1 MQGMEIPQW
10 LLGCSPLIF
19 LCAMAMRESGD
30 IGSAM
35 KNIILPPVIFLAL
48 CLMLLDLWEWLS

>member
-1 MQGMEIPQW
+1 MAPGMFPSH
-10 LLGCSPLIF
+10 LPL
-19 LCAMAMRESGD
+19 CHVMRESGD

-48 CLMLLDLWEWLS
+48 CLMLLDQWEWLS